1 MINNVVLTGR
11 LTKDCDLKYTGNGN
25 AVASFTLAVNRSFKR
40 DGEPDADYLNCVVWS
55 KTAEALA
62 NYTKKGSLIGVTGRI
77 QTRNYE
83 NQQGQRVYVT
93 EIICSQIVF
102 LETQKTAAG
111 DSSQTQQTN
120 TQSVHS
126 NQNNAENSV
135 QNQNNDPYL
144 SSGQTVDIS
153 DDDLPF

>member
-1 MINNVVLTGR
+1 MINNVTLTGR

-25 AVASFTLAVNRSFKR
+25 AVASFSLAVNRSFKR
-40 DGEPDADYLNCVVWS
+40 DGEPEADFINCVVWN

-62 NYTKKGSLIGVTGRI
+62 NYTKKGSLIGATGRI
-77 QTRNYE
+77 HTRNYE

-102 LETQKTAAG
+102 LETQKNNAG
-111 DSSQTQQTN
+111 DSSQAQQAN
-120 TQSVHS
+120 TQAVHS
-126 NQNNAENSV
+126 SQNNLGNSV
-135 QNQNNDPYL
+135 QNQSSDPYL

-153 DDDLPF
+153 EDDLPF